1 MELLNTSISLV
12 DNIDFIYERIV
23 YEEKYN
29 FGRFLG
35 GVFGRFF
42 GGFFGGGLGGFLGG
56 WL

>member
-42 GGFFGGGLGGFLGG
+42 GGFFGGGLSGFLGG